1 MGLGYDVQLYGSD
14 NIGTPPG
21 NATAGGRRRMLHGG
35 SRRRV
40 PAVPPNCRRQ

>member
-21 NATAGGRRRMLHGG
+21 NATAVRHIHLNMLLY
-35 SRRRV
+35 S
-40 PAVPPNCRRQ
+40 